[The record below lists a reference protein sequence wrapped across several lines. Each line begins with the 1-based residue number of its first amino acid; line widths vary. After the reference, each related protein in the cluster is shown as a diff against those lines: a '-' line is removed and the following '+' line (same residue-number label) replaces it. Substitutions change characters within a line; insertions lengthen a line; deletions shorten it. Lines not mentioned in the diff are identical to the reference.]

1 MIDEW
6 DLTATNLHR
15 AKRRHYEVAVLPT
28 GAIEAHN
35 WHLPE
40 GQDYRH
46 TDHVARTACRLAWPQ
61 CESVIY
67 LPPLPYG
74 VDCNLLTFPLSIH
87 VSQASLDAMIRDII
101 GSLRRHGLRKIV
113 LLNGHGGNEFKAL
126 IRQIQSDM
134 DVFVFLCNWWTVGQD
149 RYKEIFT
156 MPDDHAGELETSVAM
171 ELYPELIEPDVAGD
185 GRVRP
190 TGLKPCVRAGC
201 RPAAISPSSTITAPP
216 PTRFTRRRRRA
227 GSISICAATALR
239 RSWWIWPA
247 RQSTSN
253 SRTRLCDTDH
263 NSISCSTFRATG
275 SLPASADTGRQAA
288 SGTRRTR
295 STRIPYEWRARAGF
309 TCDTADPM
317 PGRGGNDSKQ
327 QPPTWAEPCSGAAPY
342 AS

>member
-67 LPPLPYG
+67 LPPIPYG

-101 GSLRRHGLRKIV
+101 GSLRRHGIRKIV

-126 IRQIQSDM
+126 IRQIQSDL

-156 MPDDHAGELETSVAM
+156 LPDDHAGELETSVAM

-190 TGLKPCVRAGC
+190 SRFEAVRQGWVQTSRDFAKLNDHCATANPVHATAEKGRQYLDLC
-201 RPAAISPSSTITAPP
+201 CNRIASFLVDLARSPIDEHFPYAAI
-216 PTRFTRRRRRA
+216 
-227 GSISICAATALR
+227 
-239 RSWWIWPA
+239 
-247 RQSTSN
+247 
-253 SRTRLCDTDH
+253 
-263 NSISCSTFRATG
+263 
-275 SLPASADTGRQAA
+275 
-288 SGTRRTR
+288 
-295 STRIPYEWRARAGF
+295 
-309 TCDTADPM
+309 
-317 PGRGGNDSKQ
+317 
-327 QPPTWAEPCSGAAPY
+327 
-342 AS
+342 